1 MKSNF
6 MLKSMGSKTNGATE
20 RFKAN
25 IETNST
31 INSHCNSEPYPDFC
45 LNENCWRQANWIQ
58 ICPASLESNKLLPYT
73 EECLNR
79 WSEHVPPKL
88 KSEIT
93 EDNSNYYFVEDN
105 ECVYLVRAS

>member
-1 MKSNF
+1 MKSDF

-58 ICPASLESNKLLPYT
+58 ICPASLESNRLLPCT
-73 EECLNR
+73 EGCSDE
-79 WSEHVPPKL
+79 WSGHAPSKL
-88 KSEIT
+88 KSN
-93 EDNSNYYFVEDN
+93 EDSSKYFCGRE
-105 ECVYLVRAS
+105 